1 MTLRNLA
8 FASIFVLA
16 ASCGK
21 SDNAT
26 PPAPAGQPAAQ
37 PAAAAPVPAA
47 PTPAVAQPAA
57 DVEACSLISAADVGK
72 IFDKTVVSSGSG
84 QSCNF
89 GLDPA
94 QQQQAMAALQQDPA
108 KAAAAMAKGG
118 KIEIPS
124 AISNQLQ
131 LDVSIDRDAQT
142 EAELKA
148 GHAQIGKT
156 IGATKPGDHG
166 LNGTNETAK
175 DISGVGDWAFSVNV
189 AAVNMGMGMSTR
201 GRMLEAHQGPW
212 HLTVSVTI
220 APDPGEAKLDEQLA
234 AVARAACAKLH

>member
-1 MTLRNLA
+1 MTLRDFA
-8 FASIFVLA
+8 FASVLVVA

-21 SDNAT
+21 SDQASP
-26 PPAPAGQPAAQ
+26 PPATTAPASPTAPPAAPVAA
-37 PAAAAPVPAA
+37 PAAAPAP
-47 PTPAVAQPAA
+47 
-57 DVEACSLISAADVGK
+57 DVDACSLITAADVGK

-84 QSCNF
+84 HSCMF

-148 GHAQIGKT
+148 GHAEIGKT

-166 LNGTNETAK
+166 LNDTNETAK
-175 DISGVGDWAFSVNV
+175 DIPGVGDWAFAVNV

-201 GRMLEAHQGPW
+201 GRMLEARQGPW
-212 HLTVSVTI
+212 HVTVSVTI